1 MTVFS
6 YYPGC
11 ALQAMSWDYRESI
24 KAVASFLE
32 LELRELPDWTC
43 CGATAAHSLDEAM
56 SIALPLR
63 NLVAAE
69 RLGLDLAVACPMCF
83 KRLVTCRIKLR
94 EAPAEIRKDFAF
106 EHRILDLA
114 RFIATEEM
122 LVRIRRLVRHPL
134 AGIRMVSFYGCQVV
148 RPPKITGHEDYEN
161 PQHLDRLVAAAGA
174 EPVDWSF
181 KATCCGA
188 SMGIPHREIGRD
200 LIAKLLAH
208 AYASG
213 AQAIVACCPLC
224 QSNLD
229 LYQPELRRQH
239 EGLRRH
245 PPLPILYYTEILA
258 IAFGQETVRAGL
270 KSHLVDPR
278 PLIGSATGRSRP
290 ANENQK
296 PTALARAF
304 RRLGAAD
311 QRLMDIDS
319 TP

>member
-1 MTVFS
+1 MTAFS

-24 KAVASFLE
+24 KAVAAALE

-63 NLVAAE
+63 NLVTAE

-83 KRLVTCRIKLR
+83 KRLVTCRISLR
-94 EAPAEIRKDFAF
+94 EGPAAARKDFSF
-106 EHRILDLA
+106 ERRILDLA

-122 LVRIRRLVRHPL
+122 LERVRSRVRSPL
-134 AGIRMVSFYGCQVV
+134 TGLRVVSFYGCQVV
-148 RPPKITGHEDYEN
+148 RPPRITGHDDYEN

-188 SMGIPHREIGRD
+188 SMGIPKREIGRS
-200 LIAKLLAH
+200 LVAKLLAQ

-239 EGLRRH
+239 GWFHRH
-245 PPLPILYYTEILA
+245 PPLPVLYYTEILA
-258 IAFGQETVRAGL
+258 LAFGQEAVRTGL
-270 KSHLVDPR
+270 KSHLVDPG
-278 PLIGSATGRSRP
+278 PLIRP
-290 ANENQK
+290 DPGDSIPRAGDSP
-296 PTALARAF
+296 PTAV
-304 RRLGAAD
+304 
-311 QRLMDIDS
+311 
-319 TP
+319 

>member
-1 MTVFS
+1 MTAFS

-11 ALQAMSWDYRESI
+11 ALQAMSWEYRESI
-24 KAVASFLE
+24 KAVASALE

-83 KRLVTCRIKLR
+83 KRLVSCRIKMQ
-94 EAPAEIRKDFAF
+94 EAPAAEGEGFTF
-106 EHRILDLA
+106 ERRILDLA

-122 LVRIRRLVRHPL
+122 LERVRSRVRSPL
-134 AGIRMVSFYGCQVV
+134 TGLRVVSFYGCQVV
-148 RPPKITGHEDYEN
+148 RPPRITGYDDYEN

-174 EPVDWSF
+174 EPIDWSF

-188 SMGIPHREIGRD
+188 SMGIPKREIGRS
-200 LIAKLLAH
+200 LVAKLLAQ

-239 EGLRRH
+239 DWFHRH
-245 PPLPILYYTEILA
+245 PPLPVLYYTEILA
-258 IAFGQETVRAGL
+258 LAFGQEAVRTGL
-270 KSHLVDPR
+270 KSHLVDPG
-278 PLIGSATGRSRP
+278 PLIRP
-290 ANENQK
+290 APSDSIPRAEYSP
-296 PTALARAF
+296 PTAV
-304 RRLGAAD
+304 
-311 QRLMDIDS
+311 
-319 TP
+319 

>member
-1 MTVFS
+1 MMTLS

-24 KAVASFLE
+24 KAVASALE

-43 CGATAAHSLDEAM
+43 CGATAAHSLDEDM

-69 RLGLDLAVACPMCF
+69 RFGLDLAVACPMCF
-83 KRLVTCRIKLR
+83 KRLVYCRIKMQ
-94 EAPAEIRKDFAF
+94 EAPAAVRKGFTF
-106 EHRILDLA
+106 ERRILDLA

-122 LVRIRRLVRHPL
+122 LERVRSLVRRPL
-134 AGIRMVSFYGCQVV
+134 AGLRVVSFYGCQVV
-148 RPPKITGHEDYEN
+148 RPPKITGHDDYEN

-188 SMGIPHREIGRD
+188 SMGIPKREVGRA
-200 LIAKLLAH
+200 LIAKLLAQ

-229 LYQPELRRQH
+229 LYQPELRRRH
-239 EGLRRH
+239 DWLRRH
-245 PPLPILYYTEILA
+245 APLPVLYYTEILA
-258 IAFGQETVRAGL
+258 LAFGQEAVRAGL
-270 KSHLVDPR
+270 KSHLVDPS
-278 PLIGSATGRSRP
+278 PLILSAPSDSSPREGG
-290 ANENQK
+290 Q
-296 PTALARAF
+296 PTTAV
-304 RRLGAAD
+304 
-311 QRLMDIDS
+311 
-319 TP
+319 